1 MNLDYI
7 KGVNLGNWLVLEKWM
22 NPALFDG
29 TTADDEYYL
38 PTQLDPA
45 VYEAR
50 IRTHRAEYINE
61 RDFATIKSWGLNS
74 VRIPVPYFIFG
85 DRAPFIGCIDELDK
99 AFNWAEKYGLTI
111 LIDLHT
117 APMSQNGFDNGG
129 ISGVCKWAQLPDEVE
144 FVLSVLERLA
154 KRYGHRQALMGIEI
168 INEPNTT
175 TSWPMMNVTERYK
188 AVDPELAEGTGPIA
202 FDWLK
207 DFYVTAY
214 HRLRDADKGA
224 LPTDKA
230 VVFHDGFDIEQWKDF
245 MRGSDGRLAPEFENV
260 VLDTHQYLM
269 TAEMMGCP
277 QTVEGYDDFVRNTY
291 APMIAEIS
299 EYFPVIVGEWCLF
312 NSVGCGVDTHGG
324 QSVLNGEEG
333 AQAETLTAE
342 QKRSLYQG
350 VAESQLAAWSKGS
363 GFYYWN
369 YKLLTD
375 TMVGVAVTDAALHEK
390 TADFDFFDYEAD
402 ETKPVD

>member
-1 MNLDYI
+1 M
-7 KGVNLGNWLVLEKWM
+7 
-22 NPALFDG
+22 
-29 TTADDEYYL
+29 
-38 PTQLDPA
+38 
-45 VYEAR
+45 
-50 IRTHRAEYINE
+50 
-61 RDFATIKSWGLNS
+61 
-74 VRIPVPYFIFG
+74 PYFIFG
-85 DRAPFIGCIDELDK
+85 DRAPLIGCIDELDK

-188 AVDPELAEGTGPIA
+188 AVDPELAEGTGPIG
-202 FDWLK
+202 FDRLK

-214 HRLRDADKGA
+214 HRLRDVDKGA
-224 LPTDKA
+224 LPADKA

-245 MRGSDGRLAPEFENV
+245 MRGDDGRLAPEFENV

-277 QTVEGYDDFVRNTY
+277 QTVEDYDDFVRNTY
-291 APMIAEIS
+291 APMIAEMS

-312 NSVGCGVDTHGG
+312 NSVGCGVDPHGG